1 MHSKLIIFD
10 LDGTLVD
17 SDPTV
22 LSIINDLRKK
32 NGLKSISYRYAKNS
46 LAKGGE
52 SLIID
57 LVTKKNAVEVLKEFR
72 EKYLAHSLKE
82 EYLFPKV
89 KEFLELLKAKKYL
102 LAIFTNKPKVLTKK
116 VLTHHNIH
124 KYFDF
129 VVTSCD
135 VDKKKPNPEGL
146 QKILKHFNLKNSQ
159 SIFIGDNIIDYQ
171 ASKKA
176 GINFFLHDNKIE
188 HLSFSNNDNC
198 FKFDSY
204 EDLFKVSL

>member
-1 MHSKLIIFD
+1 MGLKLVIFD
-10 LDGTLVD
+10 LDGTLVN

-22 LSIINDLRKK
+22 LSIINNIRKK
-32 NGLKSISYRYAKNS
+32 RGLKPVDYIQAKNS

-52 SLIID
+52 ALIKD
-57 LVTKKNAVEVLKEFR
+57 LITIKDIPKVLKEFR
-72 EKYLAHSLKE
+72 KDYLGASLMTEK
-82 EYLFPKV
+82 LFPKA
-89 KEFLELLKAKKYL
+89 KEYLDYLKSKRYFLALL
-102 LAIFTNKPKVLTKK
+102 TNKPKILTKK
-116 VLTHHNIH
+116 VLAHHDID

-129 VVTSCD
+129 IVTGCD

-171 ASKKA
+171 ASEKA
-176 GINFFLHDNKIE
+176 GINFFLYDNKIE

-204 EDLFKVSL
+204 EDLFKVNL